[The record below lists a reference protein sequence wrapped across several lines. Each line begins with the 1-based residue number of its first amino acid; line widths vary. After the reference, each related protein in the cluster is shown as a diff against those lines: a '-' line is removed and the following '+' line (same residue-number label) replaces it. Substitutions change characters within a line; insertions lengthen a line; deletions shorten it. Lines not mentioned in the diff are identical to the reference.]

1 MRRPAA
7 VIEDLRRSAAQNPP
21 RILLLQEDN
30 KPSPQLVKL
39 QALLRIGGIRPV
51 QMHSDD
57 MNEEAL
63 ASAQPD
69 LVIHARERE
78 LLDQAVRSQALP
90 HSCHRSAFARAGSRQ
105 FSARLVILQAAATA
119 YYLPVIA
126 KYAGGSE
133 QQSGANP
140 Q

>member
-69 LVIHARERE
+69 LVIHARDNFEA
-78 LLDQAVRSQALP
+78 LDPCVKVGLRNL
-90 HSCHRSAFARAGSRQ
+90 CDEGKVTTVSA
-105 FSARLVILQAAATA
+105 ILGA
-119 YYLPVIA
+119 PVPLDILA
-126 KYAGGSE
+126 DIVGISLETYRKGEA
-133 QQSGANP
+133 
-140 Q
+140 